1 MITEL
6 PLLFCE
12 ICAAIVIRPR
22 FFDAVLLLVLPL
34 VFVWMSACFGL
45 AVNLKSP
52 NLHWTDET
60 IPVKQS
66 MGVLLSMLG
75 GWLLVM
81 GLALLYFALRK
92 FLSAQMYLLLCIVF
106 ISAVSE
112 ALLLWLK
119 TRGTKLFAALS

>member
-1 MITEL
+1 
-6 PLLFCE
+6 
-12 ICAAIVIRPR
+12 
-22 FFDAVLLLVLPL
+22 
-34 VFVWMSACFGL
+34 
-45 AVNLKSP
+45 
-52 NLHWTDET
+52 
-60 IPVKQS
+60 
-66 MGVLLSMLG
+66 
-75 GWLLVM
+75 M

>member
-1 MITEL
+1 
-6 PLLFCE
+6 
-12 ICAAIVIRPR
+12 
-22 FFDAVLLLVLPL
+22 
-34 VFVWMSACFGL
+34 
-45 AVNLKSP
+45 
-52 NLHWTDET
+52 
-60 IPVKQS
+60 

-92 FLSAQMYLLLCIVF
+92 FLSAQMYLLLCVVF
-106 ISAVSE
+106 ISAVSA